1 MVYLFSHSAD
11 EFKNWAN
18 KLRNANFEK
27 GTNDMCPKKRKDYLD
42 LKNRVHRMREKG
54 LEVVK
59 EETHLIKNGMMTERD
74 RRVDPKLFDKYFH
87 EATRNSTP
95 KKVQESSE
103 LPDVKDVSEATNAE
117 ILAYQKKLNDIVEDS
132 TISNTEKPHDTSKS
146 PLIPTSE
153 QYFEVEKIVSI
164 DTEMKLVEVKWEGW
178 NSSDNTFEPY
188 DNLGEDHRLELN
200 RLLEKAPVESAVRHD

>member
-59 EETHLIKNGMMTERD
+59 EETHLIKNGIMTERD

-95 KKVQESSE
+95 
-103 LPDVKDVSEATNAE
+103 
-117 ILAYQKKLNDIVEDS
+117 
-132 TISNTEKPHDTSKS
+132 
-146 PLIPTSE
+146 
-153 QYFEVEKIVSI
+153 
-164 DTEMKLVEVKWEGW
+164 
-178 NSSDNTFEPY
+178 
-188 DNLGEDHRLELN
+188 
-200 RLLEKAPVESAVRHD
+200 